1 MPFKSEAQ
9 RKFMY
14 KNHPNIA
21 ERWSK
26 EEGKDSGREL
36 PDRISPK
43 KKSKFANEKPM
54 KKIQKI
60 FRRN

>member
-14 KNHPNIA
+14 KNHPEIA
-21 ERWSK
+21 ERWTK
-26 EEGKDSGREL
+26 EGSSTAQL
-36 PDRISPK
+36 PERIHPKKK

>member
-14 KNHPNIA
+14 KNHPKIA

-26 EEGKDSGREL
+26 EEGKSSGGKL
-36 PDRISPK
+36 PERIHPK
-43 KKSKFANEKPM
+43 KKSKFANEKPLKRM
-54 KKIQKI
+54 QKI
-60 FRRN
+60 FKRN